1 MIRFMLPKSKLA
13 IRAASADC
21 VFAPS
26 PPVGEGSS
34 EFQSKRMGEGGRHQD
49 PLCGTPHPFFAFEP
63 PSRPLP
69 QGERAKIRSPR
80 LLRPKQKGRRA
91 QAAVLIA
98 ALTLCLTPA
107 VAQTPPPPQ
116 QQSP

>member
-34 EFQSKRMGEGGRHQD
+34 EFQSKRMGEGGPHQD
-49 PLCGTPHPFFAFEP
+49 SLCGTPHPFFAFEA

-69 QGERAKIRSPR
+69 QGERAQIRSPR
-80 LLRPKQKGRRA
+80 LLQPKQKGRA

-107 VAQTPPPPQ
+107 VAQTPPPP
-116 QQSP
+116 